1 MTSTNPID
9 YDQIDHVVLR
19 ARNINIMLA
28 FYRDVLG
35 CEVVKHNEPMGL
47 FHLRA
52 GSSMID
58 LVDMNGKL
66 GPGGGAAPGLE
77 GHNMD
82 HFALRLTHFDGPAL
96 QAWFGQQGVE
106 VGDEVQRFGAKG
118 DGPSM
123 YLSDPEGNRL
133 ELKGPEHASS

>member
-1 MTSTNPID
+1 MSSVNPIE

-19 ARNINIMLA
+19 ARDIDVMLV

-35 CEVVKHNEPMGL
+35 CDVVKHNEPMGL
-47 FHLRA
+47 YHLRA

-66 GPGGGAAPGLE
+66 GPDRGAAPGLE

-82 HFALRLTHFDGPAL
+82 HFALRLNSFDADAL
-96 QAWFGQQGVE
+96 QAWFRSQDVE
-106 VGDEVQRFGAKG
+106 VGDEVQRFGAAG

-133 ELKGPEHASS
+133 ELKGPSQA

>member
-1 MTSTNPID
+1 MTDANPIA

-19 ARNINIMLA
+19 ARDIELMLA
-28 FYRDVLG
+28 FYRDVMG
-35 CEVVKHNEPMGL
+35 CEVVRHNEPMGL
-47 FHLRA
+47 YHLRA

-66 GPGGGAAPGLE
+66 GPDGGAAPGLE

-82 HFALRLTHFDGPAL
+82 HFALRLKSFDAAAL
-96 QAWFGQQGVE
+96 QAWFQQQSVDI
-106 VGDEVQRFGAKG
+106 GDEVQRFGAKG
-118 DGPSM
+118 DGPSV

-133 ELKGPEHASS
+133 ELKGPSPVSS

>member
-1 MTSTNPID
+1 MANPID

-19 ARNINIMLA
+19 ARDIDVMLE
-28 FYRDVLG
+28 FYTSVMG
-35 CEVVKHNEPMGL
+35 CELVKHNELLGL
-47 FHLRA
+47 YHLQA

-66 GPGGGAAPGLE
+66 GPDGGAALGLE

-82 HFALRLTHFDGPAL
+82 HYALRLNSFDAAAL
-96 QAWFGQQGVE
+96 QSWFQTRNIE
-106 VGDEVQRFGAKG
+106 LGDEVQRFGAEG
-118 DGPSM
+118 DGPSV

-133 ELKGPEHASS
+133 ELKGPVISS